1 MTRYLISNNLQNPSK
16 YETIEPNPHS
26 NQMLPSTK
34 TVNNGQNDGNTISN
48 ISASYLLYNSTGG
61 YSKKAEMNMLFI
73 LHLQYHKH
81 SVQNAGSSRERGYLE
96 KR

>member
-1 MTRYLISNNLQNPSK
+1 MDKMMETQYPISQHHNC
-16 YETIEPNPHS
+16 YI
-26 NQMLPSTK
+26 
-34 TVNNGQNDGNTISN
+34 ISLVA
-48 ISASYLLYNSTGG
+48 IQ
-61 YSKKAEMNMLFI
+61 KKAEMNMLFI